1 MSVLNH
7 YYGRDDIVLGA
18 YKGEFG
24 KYCNGDWVPGEYVY
38 DLVNNYESP
47 VWNSDQVDEAT
58 VAYRK
63 VLAAAEDNTV
73 KIAAIG
79 KHIRSEDDIQMWVSI
94 GTLSSALQDF
104 PPT

>member
-24 KYCNGDWVPGEYVY
+24 KYCDGSRVPGEYVY
-38 DLVNNYESP
+38 DLVNNFDSP

-63 VLAAAEDNTV
+63 VLAAAEDNSV

-79 KHIRSEDDIQMWVSI
+79 KWMADED
-94 GTLSSALQDF
+94 
-104 PPT
+104 